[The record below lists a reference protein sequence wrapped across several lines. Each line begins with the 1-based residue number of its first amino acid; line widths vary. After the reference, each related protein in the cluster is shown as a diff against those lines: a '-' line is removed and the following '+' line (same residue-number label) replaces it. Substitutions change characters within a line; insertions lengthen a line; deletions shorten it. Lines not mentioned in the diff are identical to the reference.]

1 MQFIEVNLV
10 LYACLSRQMGVNMK
24 YQEMH
29 AYPDISLMLDIT
41 ISRTDRKGRQL
52 MNIDWLSA
60 AALAVVF
67 ALFIIIYNLQ
77 KRKVNFTAIILGSL
91 VIGVVVGIIFSGHT
105 TWVTP
110 IGKIYVSTLNAI
122 VSPLIIISILS
133 SITSLGST
141 AQLKG
146 IGVRSIFWLL
156 MTTFLAI
163 VLTLGLGL
171 IFGVGRNSYLSI
183 EGLDAQTFKSKVV
196 PFSQVLI
203 GFFPRNVVS
212 DIAEENTIPMIL
224 FSVLIAVSYV
234 LVANKKR
241 EKVAI
246 FKSFVEA
253 VKEIIF
259 KAVDF
264 IIRLTPYA
272 VLALIVTATGN
283 GVSRSGIMW
292 SLLVLLMVSFIAFAL
307 DTWVVNAV
315 LLKAFAKINPFKF
328 FRKILPAQIVGF
340 STQSSAGTLPMST
353 GILVNKIGVDPKVAN
368 FTTPLGT
375 TIGMPGCA
383 GIWPV
388 LIAIYGIN
396 GLGINYEV
404 KDYILLAVVSLF
416 VSLGTAGVPGTAT
429 ITTASVLTAVGLP
442 LELIVL
448 SIPISAIADT
458 GRTATNITGAMVASA
473 IVGRQENSL
482 NDNIFNDLESYESEF
497 SDEDNGEYSN
507 SQPEDGVPIGAGC
520 KLNY

>member
-1 MQFIEVNLV
+1 
-10 LYACLSRQMGVNMK
+10 
-24 YQEMH
+24 
-29 AYPDISLMLDIT
+29 
-41 ISRTDRKGRQL
+41 

-67 ALFIIIYNLQ
+67 VLFIIIYKLQ
-77 KRKVNFTAIILGSL
+77 KKKVNFTAIILGSL
-91 VIGVVVGIIFSGHT
+91 AAGIIIGIIFSGHT
-105 TWVTP
+105 SWVMP
-110 IGKIYVSTLNAI
+110 IGKIYVSTLTAI

-146 IGVRSIFWLL
+146 IGLRSIVWLL
-156 MTTFLAI
+156 TTTLLAI
-163 VLTLGLGL
+163 LLSLGLGL
-171 IFGVGRNSYLSI
+171 TFGIGRNSYLSL
-183 EGLDAQTFKSKVV
+183 EGIDAQNFEGKVV
-196 PFSQVLI
+196 PFTQVLI

-224 FSVLIAVSYV
+224 FAVLIAVSYV
-234 LVANKKR
+234 LVANKNR

-264 IIRLTPYA
+264 IISLTPYA
-272 VLALIVTATGN
+272 VLALIATATGN

-292 SLLVLLMVSFIAFAL
+292 SLLVLLIVSFIAFAL
-307 DTWVVNAV
+307 DTWVINAV
-315 LLKAFAKINPFKF
+315 LLKAFAKLSPLKF
-328 FRKILPAQIVGF
+328 FRKILPAQVVGF
-340 STQSSAGTLPMST
+340 STQSSAGTLPIST
-353 GILVNKIGVDPKVAN
+353 GILVKKIGIDPKVAN
-368 FTTPLGT
+368 FTAPLGT

-388 LIAIYGIN
+388 LVAIYGIN

-429 ITTASVLTAVGLP
+429 ITTASVLTALGLP

-473 IVGRQENSL
+473 IVGRQENGI
-482 NDNIFNDLESYESEF
+482 NDNIFNDIEAYEAEELKGKEQEAAISDSEP
-497 SDEDNGEYSN
+497 DNGI
-507 SQPEDGVPIGAGC
+507 PIGAGC
-520 KLNY
+520 RL

>member
-1 MQFIEVNLV
+1 
-10 LYACLSRQMGVNMK
+10 
-24 YQEMH
+24 
-29 AYPDISLMLDIT
+29 
-41 ISRTDRKGRQL
+41 

-67 ALFIIIYNLQ
+67 VLFIIIYKLQ
-77 KRKVNFTAIILGSL
+77 KKKVNFTAIILGSL
-91 VIGVVVGIIFSGHT
+91 AAGIIIGIIFSGHT
-105 TWVTP
+105 SWVMP
-110 IGKIYVSTLNAI
+110 IGKIYVSTLTAI

-146 IGVRSIFWLL
+146 IGLRSIVWLL
-156 MTTFLAI
+156 TTTLLAI
-163 VLTLGLGL
+163 LLSLGLGL
-171 IFGVGRNSYLSI
+171 TFGIGRNSYLSL
-183 EGLDAQTFKSKVV
+183 EGIDAQNFEGKVV
-196 PFSQVLI
+196 PFTQVLI

-224 FSVLIAVSYV
+224 FAVLIAVSYV
-234 LVANKKR
+234 LVANKNR

-264 IIRLTPYA
+264 IISLTPYA
-272 VLALIVTATGN
+272 VLALIATATGN

-292 SLLVLLMVSFIAFAL
+292 SLLVLLIVSFIAFAL
-307 DTWVVNAV
+307 DTWVINAV
-315 LLKAFAKINPFKF
+315 LLKAFAKLSPLKF
-328 FRKILPAQIVGF
+328 FRKILPAQVVGF
-340 STQSSAGTLPMST
+340 STQSSAGTLPIST
-353 GILVNKIGVDPKVAN
+353 GILVKKIGIDPKVAN
-368 FTTPLGT
+368 FTAPLGT

-388 LIAIYGIN
+388 LVAIYGIN

-429 ITTASVLTAVGLP
+429 ITTASVLTALRLP

-473 IVGRQENSL
+473 IVGRQENGI
-482 NDNIFNDLESYESEF
+482 NDNIFNDIEAYEAEELKGKEQEAAISDSEP
-497 SDEDNGEYSN
+497 DNGI
-507 SQPEDGVPIGAGC
+507 PIGAGC
-520 KLNY
+520 RL

>member
-1 MQFIEVNLV
+1 
-10 LYACLSRQMGVNMK
+10 
-24 YQEMH
+24 
-29 AYPDISLMLDIT
+29 
-41 ISRTDRKGRQL
+41 

-67 ALFIIIYNLQ
+67 VLFIIIYKLQ
-77 KRKVNFTAIILGSL
+77 KKKVNFTAIILGSL
-91 VIGVVVGIIFSGHT
+91 AAGIIIGIIFSGHT
-105 TWVTP
+105 SWVMP
-110 IGKIYVSTLNAI
+110 IGKIYVSTLTAI

-146 IGVRSIFWLL
+146 IGLRSIVWLL
-156 MTTFLAI
+156 TTTLLAI
-163 VLTLGLGL
+163 LLSLGLGL
-171 IFGVGRNSYLSI
+171 TFGIGRNSYLSL
-183 EGLDAQTFKSKVV
+183 EGIDAQNFEGKVV
-196 PFSQVLI
+196 PFTQVLI

-224 FSVLIAVSYV
+224 FAVLIAVSYV
-234 LVANKKR
+234 LVANKNR

-264 IIRLTPYA
+264 IISLTPYA
-272 VLALIVTATGN
+272 VLALIATATGN

-292 SLLVLLMVSFIAFAL
+292 SLLVLLIVSFIAFAL
-307 DTWVVNAV
+307 DTWVINAV
-315 LLKAFAKINPFKF
+315 LLKAFAKLSPLKF
-328 FRKILPAQIVGF
+328 FRKVLPAQVVGF
-340 STQSSAGTLPMST
+340 STQSSAGTLPIST
-353 GILVNKIGVDPKVAN
+353 GILVKKIGIDPQVAN
-368 FTTPLGT
+368 FTAPLGT

-388 LIAIYGIN
+388 LVAIYGIN

-429 ITTASVLTAVGLP
+429 ITTASVLTALGLP

-473 IVGRQENSL
+473 IVGRQENGI
-482 NDNIFNDLESYESEF
+482 NDNIFNDIEAYEAEELKGKEQEAAISDSEP
-497 SDEDNGEYSN
+497 DNGI
-507 SQPEDGVPIGAGC
+507 PIGAGC
-520 KLNY
+520 RL

>member
-1 MQFIEVNLV
+1 
-10 LYACLSRQMGVNMK
+10 
-24 YQEMH
+24 
-29 AYPDISLMLDIT
+29 
-41 ISRTDRKGRQL
+41 

-67 ALFIIIYNLQ
+67 VLFIIIYKLQ
-77 KRKVNFTAIILGSL
+77 KKKVNFTAIILGSL
-91 VIGVVVGIIFSGHT
+91 AAGIIIGIIFSGHT
-105 TWVTP
+105 SWVMP
-110 IGKIYVSTLNAI
+110 IGKIYVSTLTAI

-146 IGVRSIFWLL
+146 IGLRSIVWLL
-156 MTTFLAI
+156 TTTLLAI
-163 VLTLGLGL
+163 LLSLGLGL
-171 IFGVGRNSYLSI
+171 TFGIGRNSYLSL
-183 EGLDAQTFKSKVV
+183 EGIDAQNFESKVV
-196 PFSQVLI
+196 PFTQVLI

-224 FSVLIAVSYV
+224 FAVLIAVSYV
-234 LVANKKR
+234 LVANKNR

-264 IIRLTPYA
+264 IISLTPYA
-272 VLALIVTATGN
+272 VLALIATATGN

-292 SLLVLLMVSFIAFAL
+292 SLLVLLIVSFIAFAL
-307 DTWVVNAV
+307 DTWVINAV
-315 LLKAFAKINPFKF
+315 LLKAFAKLSPLKF
-328 FRKILPAQIVGF
+328 FRKILPAQVVGF
-340 STQSSAGTLPMST
+340 STQSSAGTLPIST
-353 GILVNKIGVDPKVAN
+353 GILVKKIGIDPKVAN
-368 FTTPLGT
+368 FTAPLGT

-388 LIAIYGIN
+388 LVAIYGIN

-429 ITTASVLTAVGLP
+429 ITTASVLTALGLP

-473 IVGRQENSL
+473 IVGRQENGI
-482 NDNIFNDLESYESEF
+482 NDNIFNDIEAYEAEELKGKEQEAAISDSEP
-497 SDEDNGEYSN
+497 DNGI
-507 SQPEDGVPIGAGC
+507 PIGAGC
-520 KLNY
+520 RL